1 MLFPRLLVS
10 LPLCDCNVYIQLQA
24 FQSVI
29 ANATAG
35 AYPNVS
41 ADDIRALIPLEF
53 FATAPNFTEFNL
65 ALAAATQGDA
75 SAFTYNGEF
84 AAGFSAGV
92 ASTVALF
99 CPDARECVLQIY
111 II

>member
-1 MLFPRLLVS
+1 M
-10 LPLCDCNVYIQLQA
+10 
-24 FQSVI
+24 I